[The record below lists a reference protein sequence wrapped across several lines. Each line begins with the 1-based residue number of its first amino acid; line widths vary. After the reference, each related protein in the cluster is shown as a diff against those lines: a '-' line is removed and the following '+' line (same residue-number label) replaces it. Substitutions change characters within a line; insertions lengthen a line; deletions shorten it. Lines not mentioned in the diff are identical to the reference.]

1 MPPEIKSG
9 LLDMESRSRRAPA
22 PRHPKLAVETPPAPD
37 PQPDPVVASAP
48 VPIPKPKPEPVKSA
62 PKASALRAAQV
73 YLDSEADAFVGE
85 CRAAGTSLGS
95 ADVSASAVIRLALR
109 ELSAAMTAEE
119 VAGVLLGGSA
129 ALRRPGRK
137 RL

>member
-1 MPPEIKSG
+1 MPSEIKSG
-9 LLDMESRSRRAPA
+9 LLDMESRSRRVPP
-22 PRHPKLAVETPPAPD
+22 PRHPKVAVETPPPD
-37 PQPDPVVASAP
+37 PEPVVASAA
-48 VPIPKPKPEPVKSA
+48 PKAKPAPVKLA

-73 YLDSEADAFVGE
+73 YLDGEADAFLGE
-85 CRAAGTSLGS
+85 CRAAGAALGR

-109 ELSAAMTAEE
+109 ELPLD
-119 VAGVLLGGSA
+119 VGGGGRRRLLGGSA